1 MVRTVKNLEK
11 IQAKNQ
17 RKTAKVNTEKV
28 RLFYDVNN
36 EWIQWGNQ
44 WGNQ

>member
-11 IQAKNQ
+11 IQVKNQ
-17 RKTAKVNTEKV
+17 RKTAKVNAEKV

-36 EWIQWGNQ
+36 E
-44 WGNQ
+44 

>member
-11 IQAKNQ
+11 IQVKNQ
-17 RKTAKVNTEKV
+17 RKTAKVNTKKV

-36 EWIQWGNQ
+36 E
-44 WGNQ
+44 